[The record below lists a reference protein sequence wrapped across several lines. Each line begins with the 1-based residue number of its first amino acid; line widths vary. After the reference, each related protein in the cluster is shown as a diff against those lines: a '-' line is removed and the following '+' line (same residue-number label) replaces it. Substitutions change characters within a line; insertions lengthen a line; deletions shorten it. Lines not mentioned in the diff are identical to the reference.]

1 MASPKAMAS
10 HEAQRVKVMLVTG
23 FLGSGKTTLLN
34 HVLRNAERKT
44 RVAAI
49 VNEIGAVDVD
59 GQLVEGNERKTKA
72 VRLPNGCVCCTMQDD
87 LVQAV
92 QQVLDKNREQLPDY
106 LLIETTGVA
115 DPEPIV
121 MILRQQPLVSLCY
134 LDSIVTVVDCD
145 NFQADMLGMKCFAN
159 QIQAADVILLN
170 KVDLVVKD
178 ELRSLE
184 KYFYET
190 LRKPRLIKCTGCDV
204 SLSLIMNTSMHLDS
218 HFHTKQNLHLDRQ
231 ISIDKGN
238 ECHHKEG
245 RTNTCGPCNHPPK
258 STHLQDDGFCSV
270 SATRHVQPSLHGFQ
284 AFLSALPAT
293 VVRMK
298 GFMRFSSLKESLFE
312 VHLCGSRYT
321 SKRCATEDLPATYAC
336 GIFLVLIGRKLDKD
350 RLEYLIEVLS
360 RSAESRPISHPVVDQ
375 ASQFLNFISQDVRL
389 CGDREAG
396 QIVTFTLSGWFGPK
410 GTVVGCNLNALNMQ
424 LAQVVS
430 TRENIFITCFESA
443 KRLVLCY
450 EFGPDG
456 PTGEELYQAVSVSCI
471 DILMEGLMLAE
482 SKNKPEEVVA
492 IQDEEVNAFRRRVKF

>member
-1 MASPKAMAS
+1 MASN
-10 HEAQRVKVMLVTG
+10 EAQLVQVMLVTG

-59 GQLVEGNERKTKA
+59 GQLVEGNEGKTKA

-92 QQVLDKNREQLPDY
+92 QQVLDKNREQLPEY

-145 NFQADMLGMKCFAN
+145 NFQANMLGMKCFAN
-159 QIQAADVILLN
+159 QIVAADVILLN
-170 KVDLVVKD
+170 KVDLVKKD

-184 KYFYET
+184 RYFYET

-204 SLSLIMNTSMHLDS
+204 SLSLIMNTGVHLDS
-218 HFHTKQNLHLDRQ
+218 HFHTKQNLHLDLQ
-231 ISIDKGN
+231 ISTDKGN
-238 ECHHKEG
+238 KCQHKKEC
-245 RTNTCGPCNHPPK
+245 TNTFDPCGRPSM

-270 SATRHVQPSLHGFQ
+270 SATRCVQPSLHGFQ
-284 AFLSALPAT
+284 AFLSALPAA

-298 GFMRFSSLKESLFE
+298 GFVRFSPMKESIFE
-312 VHLCGSRYT
+312 VHLCGRRYT
-321 SKRCATEDLPATYAC
+321 SKRCETKNFPTTYAC
-336 GIFLVLIGRKLDKD
+336 GIFLVLVGRKLDQE
-350 RLEYLIEVLS
+350 RLEYLLEVLS
-360 RSAESRPISHPVVDQ
+360 RSAELRPIPQPIVDQ
-375 ASQFLNFISQDVRL
+375 ASQFLEFIRQDVRL

-410 GTVVGCNLNALNMQ
+410 GTVAGCNLNALNMQ
-424 LAQVVS
+424 LAQIVS

-450 EFGPDG
+450 EFGSDG

-482 SKNKPEEVVA
+482 SKNKPEEVIA
-492 IQDEEVNAFRRRVKF
+492 IQDEEVNAFRRRFKI